1 MILYILIAS
10 PFKFIV
16 KHPFSHLTKNLR
28 SELSS
33 YRVSIKAM
41 SVDSS
46 SSITQ
51 SIYLFGWLE
60 KLATILFIS
69 FNLNLPFRVVT
80 LLIYMSEIPLLDPFS
95 YLLLTEQFTGIIPVG
110 HQTFVSA
117 LKIPAMKTSKN
128 LFIPF
133 PFVPPIGSFTYFR
146 QFENSSDNHHCI
158 GFKSSF
164 SSFFSYFSKAKLWGW
179 IIRCSLFTTLFFKK
193 SVLFDLCQKIRP
205 YT

>member
-1 MILYILIAS
+1 MNKIPIDDCPYFMILYILIAF
-10 PFKFIV
+10 PFKFII

-46 SSITQ
+46 SSIIL

-80 LLIYMSEIPLLDPFS
+80 LLIYMSEIPLLDQFS
-95 YLLLTEQFTGIIPVG
+95 YLLFQP
-110 HQTFVSA
+110 
-117 LKIPAMKTSKN
+117 
-128 LFIPF
+128 
-133 PFVPPIGSFTYFR
+133 
-146 QFENSSDNHHCI
+146 
-158 GFKSSF
+158 
-164 SSFFSYFSKAKLWGW
+164 
-179 IIRCSLFTTLFFKK
+179 
-193 SVLFDLCQKIRP
+193 
-205 YT
+205 

>member
-1 MILYILIAS
+1 M
-10 PFKFIV
+10 
-16 KHPFSHLTKNLR
+16 TNNRR

-80 LLIYMSEIPLLDPFS
+80 LLIYICQRFLCSI
-95 YLLLTEQFTGIIPVG
+95 
-110 HQTFVSA
+110 
-117 LKIPAMKTSKN
+117 
-128 LFIPF
+128 
-133 PFVPPIGSFTYFR
+133 SFLIF
-146 QFENSSDNHHCI
+146 C
-158 GFKSSF
+158 
-164 SSFFSYFSKAKLWGW
+164 
-179 IIRCSLFTTLFFKK
+179 
-193 SVLFDLCQKIRP
+193 
-205 YT
+205 

>member
-1 MILYILIAS
+1 MARKTCYDLVHKLQ
-10 PFKFIV
+10 FKF
-16 KHPFSHLTKNLR
+16 T
-28 SELSS
+28 LSGR
-33 YRVSIKAM
+33 YTTNIYVR
-41 SVDSS
+41 DSS
-46 SSITQ
+46 ARSVFLS
-51 SIYLFGWLE
+51 
-60 KLATILFIS
+60 
-69 FNLNLPFRVVT
+69 
-80 LLIYMSEIPLLDPFS
+80 
-95 YLLLTEQFTGIIPVG
+95 
-110 HQTFVSA
+110 FVSA

>member
-1 MILYILIAS
+1 MARKTCYDLVHKLQ
-10 PFKFIV
+10 FKF
-16 KHPFSHLTKNLR
+16 T
-28 SELSS
+28 LSGR
-33 YRVSIKAM
+33 YTTNIYVR
-41 SVDSS
+41 DSS
-46 SSITQ
+46 ARSVFLSFVNWT
-51 SIYLFGWLE
+51 IYRYHSCRTPNICFSLE
-60 KLATILFIS
+60 NTGNEKFQKI
-69 FNLNLPFRVVT
+69 
-80 LLIYMSEIPLLDPFS
+80 FS
-95 YLLLTEQFTGIIPVG
+95 YL
-110 HQTFVSA
+110 
-117 LKIPAMKTSKN
+117 
-128 LFIPF
+128 F

>member
-1 MILYILIAS
+1 
-10 PFKFIV
+10 
-16 KHPFSHLTKNLR
+16 
-28 SELSS
+28 
-33 YRVSIKAM
+33 M

-46 SSITQ
+46 SSITL
-51 SIYLFGWLE
+51 SIYIFGCLE

-80 LLIYMSEIPLLDPFS
+80 LLIYMSEIPLLDQFS
-95 YLLLTEQFTGIIPVG
+95 YLLFQPWKYRQWKF
-110 HQTFVSA
+110 Q
-117 LKIPAMKTSKN
+117 KIFSY
-128 LFIPF
+128 LF